1 MESVDTEYLSAIC
14 VTARTFVFFVMGGA
28 RRGGG
33 FGLFSAVSTFDML
46 HLVTASCAGV
56 QFYCR
61 ELPY

>member
-14 VTARTFVFFVMGGA
+14 VTERNSVFFVMGGT

-33 FGLFSAVSTFDML
+33 FGLFSAVPAFDML
-46 HLVTASCAGV
+46 HLVSAQCAGV